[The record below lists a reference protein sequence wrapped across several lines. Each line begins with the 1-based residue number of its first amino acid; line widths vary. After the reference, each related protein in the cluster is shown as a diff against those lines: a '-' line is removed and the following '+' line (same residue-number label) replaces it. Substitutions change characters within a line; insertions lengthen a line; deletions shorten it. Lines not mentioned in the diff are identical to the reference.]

1 MVKYVIQTFILKA
14 CNRTSD
20 NFWGLGDMIRGTIQ
34 LYQLSKKY
42 NFELIVDTQLHPI
55 SNFLI
60 NKEHPFKDLIQNNKN
75 KISFIEESEKYI
87 LLHRKKNNPM
97 TTLSFFTND
106 KFNSP
111 ITEDCKEFIK
121 SLFIPNSEFMK
132 YILNHVE
139 KIPYVSYSILHFR
152 LGDSELVINNK
163 NNTNNIKEF
172 NNRLQSIIKTVQNQ
186 QNIDNKLILFSDSL
200 KLKNIVKTN
209 SDVFMF
215 DFKPSHIGCSNS
227 NDIRDTLVEFFI
239 IINSKSIKTYSIYP
253 WTSGFVKIINDIFNV
268 PLETLKL
275 L

>member
-1 MVKYVIQTFILKA
+1 L
-14 CNRTSD
+14 
-20 NFWGLGDMIRGTIQ
+20 
-34 LYQLSKKY
+34 
-42 NFELIVDTQLHPI
+42 
-55 SNFLI
+55 
-60 NKEHPFKDLIQNNKN
+60 
-75 KISFIEESEKYI
+75 
-87 LLHRKKNNPM
+87 

-106 KFNSP
+106 KFNGP

-139 KIPYVSYSILHFR
+139 KIPYISYSILHFR
-152 LGDSELVINNK
+152 LGDSELVINNTNNK
-163 NNTNNIKEF
+163 NNTNNTNNQNNPNNIKEF
-172 NNRLQSIIKTVQNQ
+172 NNRLQSIIKTVKNQ
-186 QNIDNKLILFSDSL
+186 QDLDNKLILFSDSL

-209 SDVFMF
+209 SDIFMF
-215 DFKPSHIGCSNS
+215 DFKPSHIGCSKT